1 MRRDLLSLQAQ
12 MEASAREIWHHLAS
26 GQPVPQTLRTTCDE
40 LVVAVEDAERELAD
54 ARAAI
59 EGAGDE
65 IAAHL
70 ARRLQSRL
78 QSAKRATV
86 LSAVAPAVDA
96 CPWMR

>member
-70 ARRLQSRL
+70 ARRLQRRRHSTRP
-78 QSAKRATV
+78 
-86 LSAVAPAVDA
+86 AVTQRDAASTVDA

>member
-40 LVVAVEDAERELAD
+40 LVVAVDDAERELAD

-65 IAAHL
+65 IAAQL
-70 ARRLQSRL
+70 ARRLQQRL
-78 QSAKRATV
+78 QSTDPGVARRSAAPTV
-86 LSAVAPAVDA
+86 GA